1 MTTVSLRRVISW
13 WDSHQVALY
22 LLAIAVGGI
31 IGLVTPGVAP
41 VLETATNPVL
51 ALLLFATFLGVPII
65 ELGRAFR
72 DWKFLSTVVVV
83 NFVIVPIVVFG
94 LSRFVE
100 DEQGLFFG
108 LLLVLLTPC
117 VDYVIVFT
125 GLAGG
130 AKVRLLAATPLLATP
145 QKEIAPAARAAGAMT
160 LVAGAGFEPTTS
172 GL

>member
-72 DWKFLSTVVVV
+72 DV
-83 NFVIVPIVVFG
+83 
-94 LSRFVE
+94 RFYCKCWYDPEVQE
-100 DEQGLFFG
+100 SNR
-108 LLLVLLTPC
+108 
-117 VDYVIVFT
+117 
-125 GLAGG
+125 LAELR
-130 AKVRLLAATPLLATP
+130 KL
-145 QKEIAPAARAAGAMT
+145 Q
-160 LVAGAGFEPTTS
+160 EPDTQS
-172 GL
+172 GE